1 MGSGESPIH
10 LNSYVN
16 LPCLQVMLLRNLS
29 SQLVNGSIGIVKK
42 IEEDFILVAF
52 EKISSP
58 ISRCHSSGTFL
69 YMLLPIFD
77 I

>member
-29 SQLVNGSIGIVKK
+29 SQFVNGSIGIVKK
-42 IEEDFILVAF
+42 IEEDLILVAF

-58 ISRCHSSGTFL
+58 ISRCHFSGTFFV
-69 YMLLPIFD
+69 YVITN